1 MGQTCK
7 YFEAAYT
14 MRSTCALEIKMA
26 IDAVE
31 KRKKRSPQ
39 RSKEKVREKVGK
51 DVVCNVNCF

>member
-39 RSKEKVREKVGK
+39 RRESEGEGRKG
-51 DVVCNVNCF
+51 CGL